1 MTDAL
6 LRFATSVH
14 GHVGALAAVA
24 LLHPALLL
32 WRGRPATRGVRWTIA
47 LSTLLLTAAYAM
59 GIGLYGDYRAQ
70 VKRALFREDAVA
82 GFLFETKEHLAFVA
96 VVLALGAI
104 VPSLLEGPEHADL
117 RKLAARCWAGA
128 ALACWIVGGLGTW
141 VESIRGF

>member
-6 LRFATSVH
+6 LRFATSTH
-14 GHVGALAAVA
+14 GHIGALAAVA
-24 LLHPALLL
+24 LLHPAFLL
-32 WRGRPATRGVRWTIA
+32 WGGRPATRGVRWTIGLA
-47 LSTLLLTAAYAM
+47 TSLVILAYAM
-59 GIGLYGDYRAQ
+59 GIGLYADYRDQ

-104 VPSLLEGPEHADL
+104 LPSLLEGPDNADL